1 MAQFTQEQI
10 NIALAEFTANPQS
23 RTVAAAGYNGDV
35 TIYGAQNDTI
45 QKTSGKCTGAEES
58 GPDGG

>member
-1 MAQFTQEQI
+1 MRFSQDEI
-10 NIALAEFTANPQS
+10 NAAVAEFTANAQS
-23 RTVAAAGYNGDV
+23 RTVAAAGYNGEITV
-35 TIYGAQNDTI
+35 YGAQNVTI